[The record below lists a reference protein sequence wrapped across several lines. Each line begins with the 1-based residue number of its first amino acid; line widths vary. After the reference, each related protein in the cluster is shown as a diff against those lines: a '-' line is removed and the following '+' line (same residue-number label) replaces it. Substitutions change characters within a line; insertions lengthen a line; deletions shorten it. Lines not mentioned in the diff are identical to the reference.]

1 MIKKCMKLTAVMAFA
16 MASVFLLSCE
26 QKNAQQASVQSSTE
40 SKETEKYQ
48 EESLITREDLEQKSY
63 VNVVEDFFDAFSR
76 EDYET
81 MKSYCTDN
89 FAETLIHENNV
100 WGMRRAE
107 LKELPVGTEEAVKIV
122 DGQLWV
128 FAEVEMETVKE
139 SALYPDTEGGYY
151 VVLDKT
157 ADGWIIDS
165 LTTG

>member
-1 MIKKCMKLTAVMAFA
+1 MKLTAVMVFA
-16 MASVFLLSCE
+16 VASVFLLSCE

-81 MKSYCTDN
+81 M
-89 FAETLIHENNV
+89 
-100 WGMRRAE
+100 
-107 LKELPVGTEEAVKIV
+107 
-122 DGQLWV
+122 
-128 FAEVEMETVKE
+128 
-139 SALYPDTEGGYY
+139 
-151 VVLDKT
+151 T
-157 ADGWIIDS
+157 ADGWLIDS

>member
-1 MIKKCMKLTAVMAFA
+1 MAFA
-16 MASVFLLSCE
+16 MISVFLLSCE
-26 QKNAQQASVQSSTE
+26 QKNVQKESVQSSTE

-48 EESLITREDLEQKSY
+48 EESLITEKDLEQKSY
-63 VNVVEDFFDAFSR
+63 VNVVGDFFAAFSR

-89 FAETLIHENNV
+89 FAKTLIHENDV
-100 WGMRRAE
+100 WGMRRAK
-107 LKELPVGTEEAVKIV
+107 LKELPTGTEEAVKIV

-128 FAEVEMETVKE
+128 FPEVEMETVKE

-157 ADGWIIDS
+157 ADGWLIDG